1 MVMLPPSWYADALAK
16 EPERASLQVDGVV
29 IALRMWGP
37 RDGTPVVLVHGGAAH
52 AGWWDHIGPM
62 LVRCR
67 VVALDLSGHGDS
79 SWREEYSI
87 DEWRDEVR
95 AVIRSVHVAER
106 PLLVGHSMGGLVAYA
121 MVRDHA
127 DELGGVLIVDAD
139 FPRRADGDTWRT
151 PREPQRRVHPDAQT
165 VLDRFRLMP
174 RSQPRSPFAID
185 HVARESITAVDGGW
199 SWKFDPRVFAHDGVI
214 REDVLPIA
222 DCRVVIVRG
231 DQGLLDESD
240 AEVLSQRLGGAAV
253 VTVADCGH
261 HVLLDR
267 ALELTDIIQSYVPPQ
282 AGQST
287 SLQPG
292 NTIIGGS

>member
-1 MVMLPPSWYADALAK
+1 MVMLPPSWYTDALAK
-16 EPERASLQVDGVV
+16 ESERTTLRVGGVI

-37 RDGTPVVLVHGGAAH
+37 VGGDPVVLVHGGAAH
-52 AGWWDHIGPM
+52 AGWWDHIAPLLAG
-62 LVRCR
+62 CR
-67 VVALDLSGHGDS
+67 VIALDLSGHGDS

-87 DEWRDEVR
+87 NGWRDEVLT
-95 AVIRSVHVAER
+95 VIRSEHVAGR
-106 PLLVGHSMGGLVAYA
+106 PLLVGHSMGGLVTYA
-121 MVRDHA
+121 MARDHA
-127 DELGGVLIVDAD
+127 AELGGALIVDAD

-151 PREPQRRVHPDAQT
+151 PRDPQRRVHPDEQA

-174 RSQPRSPFAID
+174 RSEPRSPFAID

-222 DCRVVIVRG
+222 DCRVVVVRA
-231 DQGLLDESD
+231 DQGLLDEGD
-240 AEVLSQRLGGAAV
+240 AEMLSQRLGGAAV
-253 VTVADCGH
+253 VTVVDCGH

-267 ALELTDIIQSYVPPQ
+267 ALELTDIIQSYVPRQ